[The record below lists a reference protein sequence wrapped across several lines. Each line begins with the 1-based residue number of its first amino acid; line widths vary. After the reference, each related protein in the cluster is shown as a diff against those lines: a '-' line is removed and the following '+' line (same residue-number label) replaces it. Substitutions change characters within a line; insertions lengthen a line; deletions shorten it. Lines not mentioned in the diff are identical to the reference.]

1 MLGDA
6 LTVALAGAA
15 PWQSVQAR
23 AWLGKPCTGFAVTA
37 AMIAA
42 ATSTT
47 ATRIVTSRSL
57 NIR

>member
-15 PWQSVQAR
+15 PWQFVQACAR
-23 AWLGKPCTGFAVTA
+23 LGKPFTGFAVTP

-42 ATSTT
+42 APSTT